1 MSALHESHDFFEIP
15 LPPKPDPYTGN
26 PRPPR
31 APVDRTSEDG
41 SSRIKNPSKPNPPH
55 GQSPTLEWHLE
66 SSRSAVFNGI
76 GGFFVVALCTGLL
89 LDPEYW
95 YADWWLWV
103 LPLIAGIL
111 ITLTIGVGHCCA
123 GADWF
128 ARGKPWVNTY
138 DLTSIRVTIPQNERH
153 LELEDSTGRKLKLQL
168 ATAQESQDLWDLVYN
183 GILHSATN
191 GDAEVNA
198 LAGAS
203 LRLLPPRPDLN

>member
-1 MSALHESHDFFEIP
+1 M
-15 LPPKPDPYTGN
+15 
-26 PRPPR
+26 
-31 APVDRTSEDG
+31 
-41 SSRIKNPSKPNPPH
+41 
-55 GQSPTLEWHLE
+55 
-66 SSRSAVFNGI
+66 
-76 GGFFVVALCTGLL
+76 
-89 LDPEYW
+89 
-95 YADWWLWV
+95 